1 MVSVRVSWWL
11 WAALVSLT
19 AMLAPPVAEADD
31 PGAEYTDLVA
41 DNVRVTP
48 AASAC
53 DDECFFY
60 PPRCSFYFRADAVML
75 RRDVHGATDA
85 ATLDSTDNLV
95 LSTRDLDMPFNA
107 GPRFL
112 VGHTFDDSPYQVEF
126 SYFWLNDWNE
136 AATVRDNTLNDV
148 GTLGNL
154 FSPFTGFGATPPDP
168 ADREGLDFNNRVSI
182 REFSFL
188 QNMELNLRRQLPM
201 PPGILS
207 TSFLIGAR
215 FMGIREQF
223 NYFSVSDAPLPGT
236 TNAARVRTRNELYGF
251 QIGQLFEFNVDQW
264 WWINTELKGAICN
277 NAAGVET
284 VYTHTEG
291 GVPDT
296 STFTRS
302 KDGTSFIGDLAL
314 TLVCRPTAHVTTRLG
329 YQAIWVTGAAIAA
342 KNFNTNVDILRLGPA
357 QLNQRGNVVYHGP
370 HAGIEI
376 AW

>member
-1 MVSVRVSWWL
+1 MVSVRVNWRVWVT
-11 WAALVSLT
+11 LVSLI
-19 AMLAPPVAEADD
+19 AILAPPLAVAEEPASDGME
-31 PGAEYTDLVA
+31 PLAE
-41 DNVRVTP
+41 NVRVTP
-48 AASAC
+48 AASLC
-53 DDECFFY
+53 DDDCFFY
-60 PPRCSFYFRADAVML
+60 PPRCPFYFQADAVMF

-112 VGHTFDDSPYQVEF
+112 VGHTFEDSAYQVEF
-126 SYFWLNDWNE
+126 SYFWLSDLNE
-136 AATVRDNTLNDV
+136 SAAVRDNTPNSE

-154 FSPFTGFGATPPDP
+154 FSPFTGFGVTPTP
-168 ADREGLDFNNRVSI
+168 GLDFNNLVSI
-182 REFSFL
+182 REFSFM

-207 TSFLIGAR
+207 TSFFIGAR

-223 NYFSVSDAPLPGT
+223 NYFSQSDAPLPGT
-236 TNAARVRTRNELYGF
+236 TNAVRVRTRNELYGF

-277 NAAGVET
+277 NAAGQQT
-284 VYTHTEG
+284 LYTQAIG
-291 GVPDT
+291 GVPAEFT
-296 STFTRS
+296 GTRS
-302 KDGTSFIGDLAL
+302 KDGTSFIGDIAV

-342 KNFNTNVDILRLGPA
+342 KNFNTDVDILANGPA
-357 QLNQRGNVVYHGP
+357 QINLRGNVVYHGP

>member
-11 WAALVSLT
+11 WAALVVPTAVLSLPQ
-19 AMLAPPVAEADD
+19 ARAEEPVADD
-31 PGAEYTDLVA
+31 VGPIA

-48 AASAC
+48 AASLC
-53 DDECFFY
+53 DNECFFY
-60 PPRCSFYFRADAVML
+60 PPRCPFYFQADAVML

-85 ATLDSTDNLV
+85 ATLNSTDNLV
-95 LSTRDLDMPFNA
+95 LSTRDLDMPFNV

-126 SYFWLNDWNE
+126 SYLWLSDLNE
-136 AATVRDNTLNDV
+136 SAAVRDNTLNDV

-154 FSPFTGFGATPPDP
+154 FSPFTGFGATPIV
-168 ADREGLDFNNRVSI
+168 GLDYNNLVSI
-182 REFSFL
+182 REFSFM

-223 NYFSVSDAPLPGT
+223 DYSSESDAPVVGT
-236 TNAARVRTRNELYGF
+236 TNSVRVRTRNELYGF
-251 QIGQLFEFNVDQW
+251 QIGQLFEFNVDRH

-277 NAAGVET
+277 NAAGQDT
-284 VYTHTEG
+284 VYTQSIG
-291 GVPDT
+291 GVPTT
-296 STFTRS
+296 SLGSRS
-302 KDGTSFIGDLAL
+302 ENGTSFIGDLAL
-314 TLVCRPTAHVTTRLG
+314 TLVCRPTPHVTTRFG
-329 YQAIWVTGAAIAA
+329 YQAIWLTGAAIAA
-342 KNFNTNVDILRLGPA
+342 KNFNPNADILRLGPA